1 MISHRSLLY
10 FFVEHGRKSVA
21 QNHQTQICCSFCNF
35 SFKFSFSSG
44 AISSIFACDPLH
56 TQSKTTSQMCPK
68 LSKCVR
74 THPLTVPGQPRSSF
88 SFISLSKLGMERCK
102 GNSKASPA
110 SKWISS
116 CISKKRDR
124 RERNCFFLL
133 HLIPTAACVLTCYPA
148 FHLTFYIA
156 NILPFYPKYVLM
168 LYVTCIMMYYVHFGI
183 PSGILS
189 DRYSGILSGVSSG
202 TGLLPDIY
210 SEKICDMSTE
220 IYSDNF

>member
-74 THPLTVPGQPRSSF
+74 THPLTVPGQPWSSF

-124 RERNCFFLL
+124 RERNCFFFTSSDP
-133 HLIPTAACVLTCYPA
+133 HRGMCPD
-148 FHLTFYIA
+148 
-156 NILPFYPKYVLM
+156 M
-168 LYVTCIMMYYVHFGI
+168 LSGI
-183 PSGILS
+183 PSDILYRKHS
-189 DRYSGILSGVSSG
+189 AILPEVCPDALRDMYYDVLCTFWYSFWHSI
-202 TGLLPDIY
+202 
-210 SEKICDMSTE
+210 
-220 IYSDNF
+220 

>member
-124 RERNCFFLL
+124 RERNCFF
-133 HLIPTAACVLTCYPA
+133 
-148 FHLTFYIA
+148 
-156 NILPFYPKYVLM
+156 
-168 LYVTCIMMYYVHFGI
+168 
-183 PSGILS
+183 
-189 DRYSGILSGVSSG
+189 
-202 TGLLPDIY
+202 
-210 SEKICDMSTE
+210 
-220 IYSDNF
+220 NFI